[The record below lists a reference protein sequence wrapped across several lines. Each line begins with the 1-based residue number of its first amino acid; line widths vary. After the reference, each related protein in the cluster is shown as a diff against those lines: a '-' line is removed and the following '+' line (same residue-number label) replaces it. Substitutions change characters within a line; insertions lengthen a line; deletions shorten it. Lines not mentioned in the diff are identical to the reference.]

1 MKELSSELFHGLLFL
16 LITVPKNLVFKN
28 IFFSCLGVS
37 NFNSKQIDE
46 LCLDARIKPAVL
58 QCESHPYLV
67 QNELINYV
75 KRYGI
80 VCRCPFLFLIEI

>member
-80 VCRCPFLFLIEI
+80 VCRCQFLFLIEI